1 MITRSDNISV
11 SSGIFMLYGDCAAA
25 SGGLGDA
32 NVGGGADVAREAVAW
47 EAVDGK
53 VVAWLA
59 VGISLDTQVT
69 GGS

>member
-1 MITRSDNISV
+1 
-11 SSGIFMLYGDCAAA
+11 MLYGDCAAA